1 MNATQTGPTLLVNGD
16 PHPLPREGT
25 TLAQFLETMDIDAQ
39 TPQSKGRLSGIAV
52 AVNDEVVRRQA
63 WEATPIREG
72 DRIEIV
78 TAKQG
83 G

>member
-1 MNATQTGPTLLVNGD
+1 MSSVQTSPTVLVNGEV
-16 PHPLPREGT
+16 HPLPHEGI
-25 TLAQFLETMDIDAQ
+25 TLAQFLETMDVDAP
-39 TPQSKGRLSGIAV
+39 TSGVAV

-63 WEATPIREG
+63 WGERALHEG
-72 DRIEIV
+72 DRVEIV